1 MWAGDCGSPAGLG
14 SLCRRCFLCLGVGE
28 EGLRKV
34 LPSPF
39 SGVSSPITM
48 RKLEKLAVQFP
59 DVYRRTWTEETGGNV
74 TAARYE
80 MDARYIRFGR
90 PASAAQVEASR
101 ANAVKMHS
109 TLKTAL

>member
-1 MWAGDCGSPAGLG
+1 
-14 SLCRRCFLCLGVGE
+14 
-28 EGLRKV
+28 
-34 LPSPF
+34 
-39 SGVSSPITM
+39 M
-48 RKLEKLAVQFP
+48 RKLEKLAAQYP

>member
-1 MWAGDCGSPAGLG
+1 MGYSRTEQETCIVWDDEQKTANVYTA
-14 SLCRRCFLCLGVGE
+14 
-28 EGLRKV
+28 
-34 LPSPF
+34 
-39 SGVSSPITM
+39 SPITM
-48 RKLEKLAVQFP
+48 RKLEKLAAQYP

-101 ANAVKMHS
+101 ANAAKMHS

>member
-1 MWAGDCGSPAGLG
+1 MIMGYSRQEQETSIVWDDEQKTANVYTA
-14 SLCRRCFLCLGVGE
+14 
-28 EGLRKV
+28 
-34 LPSPF
+34 
-39 SGVSSPITM
+39 SPITM

>member
-1 MWAGDCGSPAGLG
+1 MGYSRQEQETSIVWDDEQKTANVYTASPK
-14 SLCRRCFLCLGVGE
+14 S
-28 EGLRKV
+28 
-34 LPSPF
+34 
-39 SGVSSPITM
+39 M
-48 RKLEKLAVQFP
+48 RKLEKLAAQFP
-59 DVYRRTWTEETGGNV
+59 DVYRCTWTEETGGNV

-80 MDARYIRFGR
+80 VDARYIRFGR